1 MPNAETERN
10 EHEGQCAARIG
21 TDCSPP
27 HVWHLAT
34 PLNERNNEFFLLK
47 GFTSTY
53 LKETRFSFHAH
64 FSWGPP
70 PLGVISEN
78 GHPQLAGPNR
88 PSPVRPQTKSMAT
101 GLARD
106 EIANGSRTGRQAE
119 NYSLKHT
126 KAPPSLRRA
135 TSPFSN
141 SALSLF
147 WAVLLE
153 MPGSIAITSPT
164 PSSIP
169 VDSKHL
175 KTSFSSCLMRC
186 SSSGESEARLGAAR

>member
-1 MPNAETERN
+1 M
-10 EHEGQCAARIG
+10 
-21 TDCSPP
+21 
-27 HVWHLAT
+27 AT
-34 PLNERNNEFFLLK
+34 
-47 GFTSTY
+47 
-53 LKETRFSFHAH
+53 
-64 FSWGPP
+64 
-70 PLGVISEN
+70 
-78 GHPQLAGPNR
+78 PQLAGPNR

-106 EIANGSRTGRQAE
+106 EIANGSRTGRQTE
-119 NYSLKHT
+119 NYSLKYT

-164 PSSIP
+164 PSSVP

-175 KTSFSSCLMRC
+175 KTSFSPCLMRC
-186 SSSGESEARLGAAR
+186 SPSGESEARLGAAR